1 MPSTGRGAGSPTWP
15 APSVITSVPSVT
27 TETNVAASSE
37 MSRGVVRDVGR
48 CAKMTQQG
56 PVGRRFYGIAEIAEA
71 LGVDRQLA
79 TVWRRRS
86 SHGIP
91 RPDDEL
97 AAGPLWLAETIEP
110 WIRVTRARL
119 QAERGGQAV
128 TLDLLRTVTRRMLR
142 LAALLLEEAPRVPE
156 IRTAAAAV
164 QKLSAS
170 LPARPAHGAGTDSNV
185 TWQLLTEVVE
195 YVVDLDRWSASAGAA
210 QPAPDDL

>member
-1 MPSTGRGAGSPTWP
+1 MPSTGRGAGSPTWL

-86 SHGIP
+86 SHGMP

-110 WIRVTRARL
+110 WIRATRARL
-119 QAERGGQAV
+119 ETGGGRSV
-128 TLDLLRTVTRRMLR
+128 TPDLVRTATRRMLR
-142 LAALLLEEAPRVPE
+142 LAALLLEEPQRTSE
-156 IRTAAAAV
+156 IRAMLTSVSA
-164 QKLSAS
+164 LS
-170 LPARPAHGAGTDSNV
+170 
-185 TWQLLTEVVE
+185 
-195 YVVDLDRWSASAGAA
+195 
-210 QPAPDDL
+210 